1 MLSTVLGYTREKY
14 ILEDYLLIQY
24 QILGTKITRIVGQIV
39 RRVFDEIRRQ
49 KPKLKIKL
57 GLKRIKPVNKL
68 ISVVKFHVY
77 FRQLEIKLRN

>member
-1 MLSTVLGYTREKY
+1 MLSTVLVYTREKY

-77 FRQLEIKLRN
+77 FR

>member
-1 MLSTVLGYTREKY
+1 MLSPVLAYTREKY

-39 RRVFDEIRRQ
+39 RRVFDKIRRQ

-77 FRQLEIKLRN
+77 FR

>member
-1 MLSTVLGYTREKY
+1 MLSPVLVYTKENY

-24 QILGTKITRIVGQIV
+24 QILGTKITRLVGQIV
-39 RRVFDEIRRQ
+39 RRVINEIRRQ

-77 FRQLEIKLRN
+77 FR

>member
-1 MLSTVLGYTREKY
+1 MLSTVLVYTREKY

-24 QILGTKITRIVGQIV
+24 QILGTKITRIVWQIV
-39 RRVFDEIRRQ
+39 RRVFNEIRRQ
-49 KPKLKIKL
+49 RPKLKIKL

-77 FRQLEIKLRN
+77 FR

>member
-1 MLSTVLGYTREKY
+1 MLSSVLVYTKENC

-39 RRVFDEIRRQ
+39 RRVINEIRRQ

-57 GLKRIKPVNKL
+57 GLRRIKPVNKL

-77 FRQLEIKLRN
+77 FR

>member
-1 MLSTVLGYTREKY
+1 MLSPVLVYTREKY

-24 QILGTKITRIVGQIV
+24 QILGTKITQIVGQIV

-77 FRQLEIKLRN
+77 FR

>member
-1 MLSTVLGYTREKY
+1 MLSTVLVYTKENY

-24 QILGTKITRIVGQIV
+24 QILGTKITRLVGQIV
-39 RRVFDEIRRQ
+39 RRVINEIRRQ

-57 GLKRIKPVNKL
+57 GLRRIKLVNKL

-77 FRQLEIKLRN
+77 FR

>member
-1 MLSTVLGYTREKY
+1 MLSTVLVYTREKY

-39 RRVFDEIRRQ
+39 RRVFNEIRRQ

-57 GLKRIKPVNKL
+57 GLKRIKPVKKL

-77 FRQLEIKLRN
+77 FR

>member
-1 MLSTVLGYTREKY
+1 MLSPVLVYTKENY

-77 FRQLEIKLRN
+77 FR

>member
-1 MLSTVLGYTREKY
+1 MLSPVLVYTKENY

-57 GLKRIKPVNKL
+57 GLRRIKPVNKL

-77 FRQLEIKLRN
+77 FR

>member
-1 MLSTVLGYTREKY
+1 MLSTVLVYTREKY

-49 KPKLKIKL
+49 KPRLKIKL
-57 GLKRIKPVNKL
+57 GLRRIKPVNKL

-77 FRQLEIKLRN
+77 FR

>member
-1 MLSTVLGYTREKY
+1 MLSPVLVYTKENY

-24 QILGTKITRIVGQIV
+24 QILGTKITRLVGQIV
-39 RRVFDEIRRQ
+39 RRVINEIRRQ

-57 GLKRIKPVNKL
+57 GLRRIKPVNKL

-77 FRQLEIKLRN
+77 FR

>member
-1 MLSTVLGYTREKY
+1 MLSTVLVYTRENY

-39 RRVFDEIRRQ
+39 RRVFNEIRRQ

-77 FRQLEIKLRN
+77 FR

>member
-1 MLSTVLGYTREKY
+1 MLSTVLVCTRENY

-39 RRVFDEIRRQ
+39 RRVFNEIRRQ

-77 FRQLEIKLRN
+77 FR

>member
-57 GLKRIKPVNKL
+57 ALKRIKPVNKL

-77 FRQLEIKLRN
+77 FR